1 MNRSYSTIQQNR
13 TTLTRRRSGGWM
25 RLAVLPNRL
34 LPDPSEE
41 GYGYLGVDKICRL
54 VHVSDQSRS

>member
-1 MNRSYSTIQQNR
+1 M
-13 TTLTRRRSGGWM
+13 TRRRSGGWM